1 MPTGA
6 KTAKILQKQLFGGEL
21 EALTG
26 SKPISASQDILAEL
40 ENALKGREK
49 KSSIPRTA
57 STAYLKITASCV
69 RRRDYMILILIKK

>member
-49 KSSIPRTA
+49 IELN
-57 STAYLKITASCV
+57 STHRFNRIFKDHSVLCPTEGLHDTDSH
-69 RRRDYMILILIKK
+69 